1 MMSQTEFNQG
11 KQSMDKET
19 ENAMQNKKA
28 GKKFGVVMVLSCL
41 LGLVLGFLGSLA
53 LRVYDTVTLSQM
65 LGENITLFLACVMPI
80 LMTVGFITV
89 FGFAIVVLRKSKA
102 EWKQSQNLEDDAY
115 DAWYEKFDRRL
126 TIALNLVSFLIIFNY
141 FGFSACFYG
150 ELYCEDMVYGLF
162 LLGLLMLIL
171 TIIFGIRTQGRIVDQ
186 VKLVNPEKSGSVYD
200 MKFQKKWIESCDEME
215 QQMIYRAAF
224 QAYKVTSNVCV
235 ALWMVFTIL
244 ALIIKISLWPVAI
257 VSLIWMILTVTYAV
271 ECQKLSR
278 GKQKKGE
285 KSANGESAGKSN
297 TTVVGSTMSF

>member
-1 MMSQTEFNQG
+1 MMSQTEFNQE
-11 KQSMDKET
+11 KQAMDKET
-19 ENAMQNKKA
+19 ENAMQNKRA
-28 GKKFGVVMVLSCL
+28 SKKFGVVMALSCL
-41 LGLVLGFLGSLA
+41 LGGGLGFFGMLA
-53 LRVYDTVTLSQM
+53 LRFYDMDTLSQM

-80 LMTVGFITV
+80 LMTVGFIAV
-89 FGFAIVVLRKSKA
+89 FGYAEIVLWKSKA

-126 TIALNLVSFLIIFNY
+126 SIALNLVSFLIIFNY

-150 ELYCEDMVYGLF
+150 DRYCEGMVHGLF
-162 LLGLLMLIL
+162 LLGFLMLIL
-171 TIIFGIRTQGRIVDQ
+171 TIIFGIRTQGKIVDQ

-224 QAYKVTSNVCV
+224 QAYKVTTNVCI

-244 ALIIKISLWPVAI
+244 ALVIKISLWPVAI

-271 ECQKLSR
+271 ECQKLSA
-278 GKQKKGE
+278 GKKKKGE

-297 TTVVGSTMSF
+297 TTVAGSVTSF

>member
-1 MMSQTEFNQG
+1 MSQTEFNQE
-11 KQSMDKET
+11 KQVMDKEK

-28 GKKFGVVMVLSCL
+28 GKKFGVVMALSCL
-41 LGLVLGFLGSLA
+41 LGGGLGFFGTLA
-53 LRVYDTVTLSQM
+53 LRFYDMDTLSQM

-80 LMTVGFITV
+80 LMAVGFVIV
-89 FGFAIVVLRKSKA
+89 FGYAGIALKKSRS
-102 EWKQSQNLEDDAY
+102 EWKQSQDLEDDAY

-150 ELYCEDMVYGLF
+150 VMYCEGMVHGLF

-171 TIIFGIRTQGRIVDQ
+171 TIIFGIRTQGKIVDQ

-224 QAYKVTSNVCV
+224 QAYKVTTNVCV

-244 ALIIKISLWPVAI
+244 ALVIKISLWPVAI
-257 VSLIWMILTVTYAV
+257 VSLIWMILTVTYAL
-271 ECQKLSR
+271 ECQKLSA
-278 GKQKKGE
+278 GKKKKGE

-297 TTVVGSTMSF
+297 TTVAGSVTSF